1 MKAVVFVVSLALA
14 SPAGA
19 QDIIGQATV
28 IDGDTIE
35 IHSQRIRL
43 WGIDAPESAQLCRGS
58 DSELFRC
65 GSVAANSLAD
75 HIAGRVVTCSPR
87 ATDRYRRVVAI
98 CSVSVGGVDFAR
110 WLVGAGL
117 ALDWP
122 KYSRGAYSA
131 DQAPAASKGAG
142 IWAGSFIEPWA
153 YRACIRGGGRPLAC
167 SDGD

>member
-1 MKAVVFVVSLALA
+1 MKVLAFVVLLA
-14 SPAGA
+14 SSSPAVA
-19 QDIIGQATV
+19 QDIAGQSTV

-35 IHSQRIRL
+35 IHGQRIRL

-65 GSVAANSLAD
+65 GAAAANGLFD
-75 HIAGRVVTCSPR
+75 YIAGRVVTCLPR
-87 ATDRYRRVVAI
+87 ATDRYQRVVAT
-98 CSVSVGGVDFAR
+98 CLADGVDLAR

-122 KYSRGAYSA
+122 LYSRGVYSA
-131 DQAPAASKGAG
+131 DQTMAKRASAG
-142 IWAGSFIEPWA
+142 IWAGSFIEPWK
-153 YRACIRGGGRPLAC
+153 YRACVRAGARPQAC